1 MFRYQALFVANAFD
15 GALLHNA
22 SDDML
27 QPYVESLGIESLL
40 HRARVILLL
49 KEVRARGSLEPSSSV
64 RNSPPAVCVI
74 M

>member
-15 GALLHNA
+15 GALLHDA

-27 QPYVESLGIESLL
+27 QPYVESLGIGSVL

-49 KEVRARGSLEPSSSV
+49 KEVRARGSL
-64 RNSPPAVCVI
+64 
-74 M
+74 